1 MNYFYDEKAVDF
13 RSRKSMIDF
22 LKNHFRYYTGNSWN
36 RLTSYANNVKIYHL
50 GLTKEQENY
59 AYEILSCDSADA
71 IYDEIDFICKSFF
84 DETGYKIF
92 FNGRS
97 GGYLVLYR
105 AEGVNSI
112 DQCEDFE
119 DEYWEMS
126 ELKERVKLVQAFD
139 KACDRI
145 RETFIYCLDNS
156 MIVDQDYTVTKKVLV
171 LSEEV

>member
-1 MNYFYDEKAVDF
+1 MNYFYEEKAVDF
-13 RSRKSMIDF
+13 RNRKSMVDF
-22 LKNHFRYYTGNSWN
+22 LKNHFRYNTMNSWN
-36 RLTSYANNVKIYHL
+36 GLTSYANNVKIYNL
-50 GLTKEQENY
+50 GLTNEQENY
-59 AYEILSCDSADA
+59 ACDILSCDSADTL
-71 IYDEIDFICKSFF
+71 YDEIGYICDNFF
-84 DETGYKIF
+84 YETGYKIYS
-92 FNGRS
+92 NGRS

-105 AEGVNSI
+105 AETYNGI
-112 DQCEDFE
+112 DQDEDFE
-119 DEYWEMS
+119 DWDMS